1 MKIFLV
7 SDNVDTAMGFR
18 LAGVDGVVVHSEEE
32 VVETISNLLSDK
44 NVALIMIAENLVELC
59 REWIYEVK
67 SSAHTPIVQ
76 IPDRHGSKKSASVI
90 IGEYLKSALGVSL

>member
-1 MKIFLV
+1 MV
-7 SDNVDTAMGFR
+7 
-18 LAGVDGVVVHSEEE
+18 
-32 VVETISNLLSDK
+32 
-44 NVALIMIAENLVELC
+44 AENLVELC
-59 REWIYEVK
+59 RDWIYEVK